1 MKIRLTHIDG
11 KLPNL
16 ALMKLSWFHKT
27 NDDDVWFS
35 KSCHRDLF
43 EPNEFDQVYGSAIF
57 TRSINAQNLLKREFP
72 NAILGGTGTDNLDTV
87 DSIAGSKDWLDYSIY
102 SEYRHSIGFSQR
114 GCRLR
119 CKFCVV
125 PTKEGKIRDN
135 LSIHQIWRG
144 ADYPKEI
151 ILLDNDFF
159 GQPDWEE
166 KSKEIIDGDFKVCF
180 CQGLNV
186 RLIHED
192 GARYLAQMKYYNS
205 DFTARRLYTAYDNPN
220 DEKIF
225 HRGFSILMDA
235 GIKPRHVM
243 VYMLVG
249 YWPNE
254 TIGDVMDRFN
264 QIKSNGAMAYPMV
277 YNDKDKEL
285 KKFQRWVI
293 RRYDQYIPWEQYDNT
308 I

>member
-1 MKIRLTHIDG
+1 
-11 KLPNL
+11 
-16 ALMKLSWFHKT
+16 
-27 NDDDVWFS
+27 
-35 KSCHRDLF
+35 
-43 EPNEFDQVYGSAIF
+43 
-57 TRSINAQNLLKREFP
+57 
-72 NAILGGTGTDNLDTV
+72 
-87 DSIAGSKDWLDYSIY
+87 
-102 SEYRHSIGFSQR
+102 
-114 GCRLR
+114 
-119 CKFCVV
+119 
-125 PTKEGKIRDN
+125 
-135 LSIHQIWRG
+135 
-144 ADYPKEI
+144 
-151 ILLDNDFF
+151 
-159 GQPDWEE
+159 
-166 KSKEIIDGDFKVCF
+166 
-180 CQGLNV
+180 
-186 RLIHED
+186 
-192 GARYLAQMKYYNS
+192 MKYYNS

-225 HRGFSILMDA
+225 HRGFNILMDA

-264 QIKSNGAMAYPMV
+264 QIKSSGAMAYPMV

>member
-1 MKIRLTHIDG
+1 VKVRLTHIDG

-16 ALMKLSWFHKT
+16 ALMKLAWWHT
-27 NDDDVWFS
+27 INNDQVWFS
-35 KSCHRDLF
+35 RSCYRDLF
-43 EPNEFDQVYGSAIF
+43 EPPEFDRVYGSSIF
-57 TRSINAQNLLKREFP
+57 TRSVNAQRLLKQEFP
-72 NAILGGTGTDNLDTV
+72 EAILGGTGTDNLDTV
-87 DSIAGSKDWLDYSIY
+87 DSIAGKEDWLDYSIY
-102 SEYRHSIGFSQR
+102 SGYRHSIGFSQR
-114 GCRLR
+114 GCRLK

-125 PTKEGKIRDN
+125 PSKEGKIRN
-135 LSIHQIWRG
+135 NRSVHEIWRG
-144 ADYPKEI
+144 QDYPKEI
-151 ILLDNDFF
+151 VLLDNDFF
-159 GQPDWEE
+159 GQDDWEE
-166 KSKEIIDGDFKVCF
+166 KSKEIIDGEFKVCF

-205 DFTARRLYTAYDNPN
+205 EFTTRRLYTAYDNPK

-225 HRGFSILMDA
+225 HRGFNILMDA

-249 YWPNE
+249 YWPGE
-254 TIGDVMDRFN
+254 TIDDCMERYQ
-264 QIKSNGAMAYPMV
+264 QIKSLGALAYPMV
-277 YNDKDKEL
+277 YNDKNKEL

-293 RRYDQYIPWEQYDNT
+293 RRYDQYVPWNQYDNT